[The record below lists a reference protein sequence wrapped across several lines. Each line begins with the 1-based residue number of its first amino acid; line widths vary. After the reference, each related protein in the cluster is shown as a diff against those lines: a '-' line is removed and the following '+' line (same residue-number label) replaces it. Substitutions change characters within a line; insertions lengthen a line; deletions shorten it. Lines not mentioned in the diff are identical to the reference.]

1 MATTVAKGEYYKWDT
16 ANFTWDAVQAAHTYD
31 DFAPLVYTRDDA
43 EIFGILDR
51 ALSSTEKVSSDTI
64 HFAGERL
71 WSGACSVF
79 SEGVG
84 VTDAYLYTS
93 LAKNITESIRTS
105 DKMCS
110 RVGKMSSDATSLRD
124 ARPRSDIYGLKAE
137 HIGVHETYWDLISYI
152 MRILESAR
160 VIESAHRAVS
170 IPKSE
175 DVGIASAS
183 HSSVAKSSN
192 ERLGTIDVYLYT
204 SFTKQSGERVS
215 VKDSRDAS
223 LTHVS
228 KDKASVHDDIAASV
242 DKMTA
247 ERLRASDAEL
257 TVLAKLVA
265 EYVKTTDALSAAVT
279 HMSYDDVAA
288 SDGLTI
294 SLGKMTAEQLGI
306 LDTELRAAAF
316 RRTWDESAQLEDDE
330 DNHVTANKFEEV
342 QTTDCRSADI
352 YQPEEEA
359 VGIADRQIHRAR
371 TLRTFDEK
379 ANVGEHMWRDLGGS
393 YSEAVDVDDR
403 FLRALNGII
412 EEITLKKGGMTAADF
427 QQLVNQPTGYERFI
441 PYIVGEYEYQKA
453 LVRLAVTPGSLG
465 AEPAVYNV
473 VVHVDI
479 DDTVDRGT
487 TIITDTSAATTVHF
501 SKHYY
506 TRPEVTVTLRG
517 GSTADG
523 IITPNVTEID
533 KDKDGYFFK
542 VELLKSDGTRAK
554 GTITWQS
561 VGY

>member
-1 MATTVAKGEYYKWDT
+1 MATTVTKGAYYTFDA
-16 ANFTWDAVQAAHTYD
+16 ANFTWDAQQAVHTWD
-31 DFAPLVYTRDDA
+31 DMAPLIYTRDDA
-43 EIFGILDR
+43 ETF
-51 ALSSTEKVSSDTI
+51 
-64 HFAGERL
+64 RL
-71 WSGACSVF
+71 RDG
-79 SEGVG
+79 
-84 VTDAYLYTS
+84 
-93 LAKNITESIRTS
+93 RTS
-105 DKMCS
+105 TA
-110 RVGKMSSDATSLRD
+110 GKVIMDAARLADTRIWSDML
-124 ARPRSDIYGLKAE
+124 GLKRE
-137 HIGVHETYWDLISYI
+137 HVGVHETYWDYISYI
-152 MRILESAR
+152 LHIIESAR
-160 VIESAHRAVS
+160 VIESSYCAMDT
-170 IPKSE
+170 PKRE
-175 DVGIASAS
+175 GIKIVRAS
-183 HSSVAKSSN
+183 HSEITESAR
-192 ERLGTIDVYLYT
+192 EQLGILDT
-204 SFTKQSGERVS
+204 S
-215 VKDSRDAS
+215 
-223 LTHVS
+223 
-228 KDKASVHDDIAASV
+228 
-242 DKMTA
+242 
-247 ERLRASDAEL
+247 LRAAF
-257 TVLAKLVA
+257 AKLARESTEV
-265 EYVKTTDALSAAVT
+265 EDARDAAVT

-306 LDTELRAAAF
+306 LDTSLRAAAF
-316 RRTWDESAQLEDDE
+316 KRTWDESAQLDGGEN
-330 DNHVTANKFEEV
+330 NHVAADKFEEV
-342 QTTDCRSADI
+342 QTADSRSVDI
-352 YQPEEEA
+352 YQPKEEA
-359 VGIADRQIHRAR
+359 VGIADRQTHRAR
-371 TLRTFDEK
+371 TLRAFDEK
-379 ANVGEHMWRDLGGS
+379 ANVGEYMWRDLGGG
-393 YSEAVDVDDR
+393 YSEAVAVDDR

-427 QQLVNQPTGYERFI
+427 QKLVNQPTGYERFI

-533 KDKDGYFFK
+533 KDKDGYYFK

>member
-1 MATTVAKGEYYKWDT
+1 MATTVTKGTYYTFDA
-16 ANFTWDAVQAAHTYD
+16 ANFAWDAQQAVHTWDD
-31 DFAPLVYTRDDA
+31 MAPLIYARDDA
-43 EIFGILDR
+43 ETFGLRD
-51 ALSSTEKVSSDTI
+51 
-64 HFAGERL
+64 G
-71 WSGACSVF
+71 
-79 SEGVG
+79 
-84 VTDAYLYTS
+84 
-93 LAKNITESIRTS
+93 RTS
-105 DKMCS
+105 TA
-110 RVGKMSSDATSLRD
+110 GKVIMDAARLADTRIWSDVL
-124 ARPRSDIYGLKAE
+124 GLKRE
-137 HIGVHETYWDLISYI
+137 HVGVHETYWDYISYI
-152 MRILESAR
+152 LHIIESAR
-160 VIESAHRAVS
+160 VTESSYRAVDT
-170 IPKSE
+170 PKRE
-175 DVGIASAS
+175 GIKIIRTSRSAFAGS
-183 HSSVAKSSN
+183 AR
-192 ERLGTIDVYLYT
+192 EQLGILDT
-204 SFTKQSGERVS
+204 S
-215 VKDSRDAS
+215 
-223 LTHVS
+223 
-228 KDKASVHDDIAASV
+228 
-242 DKMTA
+242 
-247 ERLRASDAEL
+247 LRAAF
-257 TVLAKLVA
+257 AKLARESIEV
-265 EYVKTTDALSAAVT
+265 EDARDAAVT
-279 HMSYDDVAA
+279 QMSYDDVAA

-306 LDTELRAAAF
+306 LDTALRAADF
-316 RRTWDESAQLEDDE
+316 KRTWDELAQLDDDE
-330 DNHVTANKFEEV
+330 DNHVTADKFEEV
-342 QTTDCRSADI
+342 QTTDSRSADI
-352 YQPEEEA
+352 YQPEEEV

-379 ANVGEHMWRDLGGS
+379 ANVEEYMRRDLGGG
-393 YSEAVDVDDR
+393 YSEDVAVDDR

-487 TIITDTSAATTVHF
+487 TVITDTSAATTVHF

-533 KDKDGYFFK
+533 KDEDGYYFK